1 MLTFLFC
8 QTITILILLF
18 LFMIT
23 KVRLLAALN
32 LAKVAHDETVAVQ
45 ALLDAANVA
54 LTEANSKN
62 TSLEVSLA
70 AVTAE
75 RDAFKSANDVLTD
88 PEVTALVDEL
98 VPVEPVV

>member
-45 ALLDAANVA
+45 ALLDAATTA
-54 LTEANSKN
+54 LAEASAKN

-75 RDAFKSANDVLTD
+75 RDEFKSAHEVLTD
-88 PEVTALVDEL
+88 AEVVALVDEL
-98 VPVEPVV
+98 SPVV